1 MSTAAIP
8 LEGGILRRLSDLF
21 LRRPSFLLLLLLI
34 PPLLWLGIVYLGALI
49 ALLMH
54 SFYSIDEFSG
64 FIVYEFTLSTYG
76 ELLRLSNLDVIIRS
90 LVMSAAV
97 TIGCAILAFPIS
109 YYAAR

>member
-54 SFYSIDEFSG
+54 SFSPIMPPAMRRVVG
-64 FIVYEFTLSTYG
+64 RHCST
-76 ELLRLSNLDVIIRS
+76 SRS
-90 LVMSAAV
+90 
-97 TIGCAILAFPIS
+97 
-109 YYAAR
+109 